1 MAKTRFAP
9 FIERVSE
16 ATGLGSQNQLS
27 KALGIHRSAITQA
40 KRNDSVP
47 DKWIAKLAE
56 KFDLNPSWLR
66 TGTGPKSSPSAPVH
80 ETAFRM
86 VPRVKARLCA
96 GSRSFDTSETVEG
109 YCSFQA
115 AWLRSKGNAS
125 EMVLMGIFG
134 DSMEPELKEGDTVL
148 IDQSQRDVL
157 AGALFAVGIED
168 VIMVK
173 RLEKRPGKLILLSE
187 NPAYESIVFSAE
199 EMKSVRIIGRV
210 LWVGRELG

>member
-1 MAKTRFAP
+1 MANTSFAP
-9 FIERVSE
+9 FIKRVSE
-16 ATGLGSQNQLS
+16 ATGLASQNQIS

-40 KRNDSVP
+40 KRKDSVP
-47 DKWIAKLAE
+47 DKWIVKLAE

-66 TGTGPKSSPSAPVH
+66 TGAGPKTNTRTSGSEA
-80 ETAFRM
+80 AFRM

-96 GSRSFDTSETVEG
+96 GSGSFETSESVEG
-109 YCSFQA
+109 YCSFQS
-115 AWLRSKGNAS
+115 AWLRRKGTAS

-173 RLEKRPGKLILLSE
+173 RLEKRPGKLILLSD
-187 NPAYESIVFSAE
+187 NPAYESIILSSE

-210 LWVGRELG
+210 LWVGRELA